1 MFANEPTPTQL
12 VDALNT
18 LAVPFIRGGSGAAY
32 DMRPSVLMA
41 ALANSDEA
49 RLRLALIPL
58 LLSHPEFA
66 ADIELSLAQLS
77 PVAAITLRCYYS
89 AAYWLQSKYQTRIE
103 NCLGS
108 VRALPDL
115 FGAELGL
122 STYATAEPALH
133 ALATR
138 QQELTG
144 RVLNWAATY
153 EHGIKTWLNYLELQR
168 QWNQSLP
175 TKLIAF
181 ATAIVVGELKVKGLL

>member
-18 LAVPFIRGGSGAAY
+18 LGVPFIRGGSGAAY
-32 DMRPSVLMA
+32 SMRPSVLIAELA
-41 ALANSDEA
+41 ASDEA

-58 LLSHPEFA
+58 LLTHPEFA
-66 ADIELSLAQLS
+66 IDIKVSIGQLS
-77 PVAAITLRCYYS
+77 SAHATTLRCYYT
-89 AAYWLQSKYQTRIE
+89 AAYWLQSKYRRRIE
-103 NCLGS
+103 SCLGS
-108 VRALPDL
+108 VHALPDL

-122 STYATAEPALH
+122 SAYATAEPALR
-133 ALATR
+133 ALASR

-144 RVLNWAATY
+144 RVLNWAGTY

-175 TKLIAF
+175 AKSIAS
-181 ATAIVVGELKVKGLL
+181 